1 MSPCQAQ
8 NITRLWE
15 SEIYD
20 FRSFWSKVSTTLQ
33 GGTNGELDL
42 YAIWRHLVTFLAFD
56 DIYILDMYLP
66 TKFHVN
72 WTKSKGVMVSQA
84 FGYIFDI

>member
-1 MSPCQAQ
+1 MIFAVFGLKYPQHC
-8 NITRLWE
+8 T
-15 SEIYD
+15 
-20 FRSFWSKVSTTLQ
+20 Q
-33 GGTNGELDL
+33 GGTNGELDFS
-42 YAIWRHLVTFLAFD
+42 AIWRHLVTFLAFD